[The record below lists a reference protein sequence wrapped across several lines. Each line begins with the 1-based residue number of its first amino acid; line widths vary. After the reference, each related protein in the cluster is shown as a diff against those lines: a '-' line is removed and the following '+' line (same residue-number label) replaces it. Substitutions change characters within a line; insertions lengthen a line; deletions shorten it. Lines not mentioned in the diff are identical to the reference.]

1 MKKKNKKDKNIK
13 KIRLLK
19 AALFV
24 SISLG
29 VILILYPVYT
39 NFIAGSR
46 ETAVLSAWEDQ
57 KEEYFE
63 EVEAEEEISDEADT
77 GQTSQTGSE
86 DIEGSSDNEEVT
98 MEITG
103 DIAGEA
109 TLDYSGLTIE
119 DFFPLKMSIPKIE
132 VEAIVEEGTDASSLK
147 NGPGYEALTPLPGD
161 EGRCTISGHRTTYGA
176 PFNRIDELEN
186 GDLIYL
192 ETINDELLTY
202 IVTGMEIIRAD
213 DIWILEGTGRKELL
227 LTTCHPKYSAARRL
241 VIIAELLEIYPF
253 EIAQD

>member
-1 MKKKNKKDKNIK
+1 MNNNKNTK
-13 KIRLLK
+13 KIRLLR
-19 AALFV
+19 AITIV
-24 SISLG
+24 SI
-29 VILILYPVYT
+29 VIGALLILYPIYT

-46 ETAVLSAWEDQ
+46 EATVLSAWEDQ
-57 KEEYFE
+57 KEEFFKE
-63 EVEAEEEISDEADT
+63 TETEEEA
-77 GQTSQTGSE
+77 SQVDNE
-86 DIEGSSDNEEVT
+86 DIEGSGENEEVT
-98 MEITG
+98 LEITG
-103 DIAGEA
+103 DIAAEA
-109 TLDYSGLTIE
+109 KLDYTGLTIE

-132 VEAIVEEGTDASSLK
+132 VDAIVEEGTDAASLK

-202 IVTGMEIIRAD
+202 IVTGMEIIKATD
-213 DIWILEGTGRKELL
+213 MWILEGTGKKELL

-241 VIIAELLEIYPF
+241 IIIAELLEVFPF
-253 EIAQD
+253 EISQG

>member
-1 MKKKNKKDKNIK
+1 MNNNNKKNTK
-13 KIRLLK
+13 KIKLLR
-19 AALFV
+19 AVTIV
-24 SISLG
+24 SI
-29 VILILYPVYT
+29 VIGTLLILYPIYT

-46 ETAVLSAWEDQ
+46 ETTVLSAWEDQ

-63 EVEAEEEISDEADT
+63 EVESEEEITDETDIDNSDE
-77 GQTSQTGSE
+77 
-86 DIEGSSDNEEVT
+86 NEEVT
-98 MEITG
+98 LEISG
-103 DIAGEA
+103 DIAGEV
-109 TLDYSGLTIE
+109 TLDYGDLTVE

-132 VEAIVEEGTDASSLK
+132 VEAIVGEGTDSQSLK
-147 NGPGYEALTPLPGD
+147 KGPGYEAFTPLPGD

-202 IVTGMEIIRAD
+202 IVTGMEIIRATD
-213 DIWILEGTGRKELL
+213 VWILEGTGKKELL

-241 VIIAELLEIYPF
+241 IIIAELLEVFPF
-253 EIAQD
+253 EIARD